1 MIKKATRRIQD
12 FRKTDLFKTSFWN
25 GIATLIKML
34 IGIVSNKIIAI
45 YLGPPG
51 IALLGQFVSFTGI
64 ASAFAGMGVNSGITK
79 YIAEYHNDENKRKRI
94 LSSGL
99 IALLVATFITSV
111 VLFISAHYFCMRVL
125 KSDEYISVFYL
136 FAATLILFSLN
147 AFLISVLNGYKE
159 FKKIILINIISSL
172 LGLLITVFLTV
183 QYGLLGAFIATI
195 LSVTLI
201 TFITIFFVFKSPW
214 FKITEFINH
223 FEKASLRKLLHYT
236 AMAFV
241 SIFAVM
247 YVQLMIR
254 TYIIDVLS
262 INDAGYWQG
271 VTRISEIFLSVV
283 TTTLSIYYLPRLS
296 EIKVD
301 IELRKEIIKVYKFL
315 MPLTII
321 GSILVYIFR
330 NFITDILF
338 ANNFSPMTELFFWQ
352 MLGNIFKIASWLVA
366 FLMLAKSMTKTYI
379 ITEIIF
385 GLTLYFFTLLFIKQF
400 GLKGATMAYCLN
412 YFIYFIVIVIIFR
425 KILFSKTVTPV

>member
-1 MIKKATRRIQD
+1 MIKKITRQIHD

-79 YIAEYHNDENKRKRI
+79 YVAEYHDDEDKRKKI

-99 IALLVATFITSV
+99 IAALIATFITSFV
-111 VLFISAHYFCMRVL
+111 IFIGAHYFCMSIL
-125 KSDEYISVFYL
+125 KSDAYISVFYL
-136 FAATLILFSLN
+136 FASTLILFSIN

-172 LGLLITVFLTV
+172 VGLLITVFLTM
-183 QYGLLGAFIATI
+183 QYGVLGALSATI

-201 TFITIFFVFKSPW
+201 TFITIFFVYKSPW
-214 FKITEFINH
+214 FKLAEFINY
-223 FEKASLRKLLHYT
+223 FDTSSFRKLLHYT

-241 SIFAVM
+241 SIIAVM
-247 YVQLMIR
+247 YIQLMIR
-254 TYIIDVLS
+254 TYIIDYLS
-262 INDAGYWQG
+262 INEAGYWQG
-271 VTRISEIFLSVV
+271 ITRISEIFLSIV

-296 EIKVD
+296 EIKADV
-301 IELRKEIIKVYKFL
+301 ELRREIIKGYKFL

-321 GSILVYIFR
+321 GSLLIYLFR

-338 ANNFSPMTELFFWQ
+338 TNDFRPMTELFFWQ
-352 MLGNIFKIASWLVA
+352 FLGNVFKIASWLVA
-366 FLMLAKSMTKTYI
+366 FLMLAKAMTKTYI
-379 ITEIIF
+379 VTEIIF
-385 GLTLYFFTLLFIKQF
+385 GLTLYFITILFTKEF
-400 GLKGATMAYCLN
+400 GLIGATMAYCLN
-412 YFIYFIVIVIIFR
+412 YLLYFIVIIIIFR
-425 KILFSKTVTPV
+425 KILFPKTVTAS